1 MLFSLSNVSGV
12 FKRKISLPIHNIFSN
27 LFILY
32 SLFSAVCA
40 LCCYRVHGV
49 NCIKQGINAR
59 GSGSLVIADG
69 NTDQR
74 TLTVPWVFGLPL
86 SASLHY
92 KKIGLGGYTI

>member
-1 MLFSLSNVSGV
+1 MYSPSILFT
-12 FKRKISLPIHNIFSN
+12 R
-27 LFILY
+27 LY
-32 SLFSAVCA
+32 CA
-40 LCCYRVHGV
+40 LCCLRVHGV

-74 TLTVPWVFGLPL
+74 PLTVLWVFGLPL

-92 KKIGLGGYTI
+92 KKMRLGGRGTQTDRQSRSPL